1 MLKSIKFLF
10 LSFLIFS
17 INVNSQTL
25 KLMTYNIRLDVQ
37 SDGENSWDH
46 RKEKLAS
53 QIRFY
58 EPDILGLQECLPNQI
73 NFLDSNLENY
83 NHVGIGRDGKDKGES
98 SSIFFISK
106 KFSVLKQNTFWLSPT
121 PDLISKGWD
130 AALNRICTYA
140 IFENK
145 ITKQNFWVF
154 NTHLDHIGEVARAK
168 SVELILKIIKSEN
181 QNNLPVIFMG
191 DFNAT
196 PETEFI
202 LNLKKEMIDTKDFS
216 KSKPFG
222 PIGTF
227 NNFEFDKPV
236 TKRIDYIFT
245 SNSSKIIINKYAVL
259 SDSDNLKYPSDHLPV
274 YVEIDF

>member
-1 MLKSIKFLF
+1 M
-10 LSFLIFS
+10 
-17 INVNSQTL
+17 
-25 KLMTYNIRLDVQ
+25 
-37 SDGENSWDH
+37 
-46 RKEKLAS
+46 
-53 QIRFY
+53 
-58 EPDILGLQECLPNQI
+58 
-73 NFLDSNLENY
+73 
-83 NHVGIGRDGKDKGES
+83 
-98 SSIFFISK
+98 
-106 KFSVLKQNTFWLSPT
+106 
-121 PDLISKGWD
+121 
-130 AALNRICTYA
+130 
-140 IFENK
+140 
-145 ITKQNFWVF
+145 
-154 NTHLDHIGEVARAK
+154 DHIGEVARAK